1 MTELSIRFK
10 AIDDY
15 AYNVCLPPSPAKEY
29 IPKWWK
35 DMEAYTSE
43 NIMSDAVKSNK
54 YAHVTSKK
62 CFPMLDGITA
72 GYIIPLWADVEVTNE
87 AGRPK
92 ITWLTDKDVF
102 GIWSTEMTNGM
113 ENPSDTYPL
122 AFKFLNQFITKTP
135 VGWSSLFTHP
145 IGFPNLPFHVIPGVV
160 DTDVLETEINPPLWM
175 KKDFSGIIKKGTP
188 IAQVIPFQRQDWS
201 HTVEQ
206 MGREEN
212 YFNTQKYLKT
222 VSEGAYGLIQRVKK
236 NFN

>member
-29 IPKWWK
+29 VPKWWK
-35 DMEAYTSE
+35 DMQTYTSE

-87 AGRPK
+87 AGIPK

-102 GIWSTEMTNGM
+102 GTWSTEMTNGM

-135 VGWSSLFTHP
+135 AGWSSLFTHP

-188 IAQVIPFQRQDWS
+188 IAQVIPFQRQNWS

-206 MGREEN
+206 MGKEEN
-212 YFNTQKYLKT
+212 YFNTQKYIKT